1 MSHISRNK
9 TARKKTFSASFAVIA
24 ATSTLTFFAASGSGA
39 FAQDAEKTPQLQLP
53 ETELTG
59 ERVPVAAPVFVSEE
73 IVQPVPEDAE
83 QEGEP
88 DTEFS
93 ITDASSLRELVS
105 EMPRQ
110 SELSPEMECLA
121 GAVYFEARGEPLDG
135 QLAVA
140 QVIINRSEDRAFP
153 SSYCGVVYQRSQ
165 FSFVKGGKMPSIK
178 RSSAAWTKAKAIAKI
193 AHEGTWESPADDS
206 LYFHAKYVKPSW
218 SRSKIARATID
229 THIFYR

>member
-1 MSHISRNK
+1 MSHTSRKKN
-9 TARKKTFSASFAVIA
+9 ARKKTFTASFAAIA
-24 ATSTLTFFAASGSGA
+24 VTSTLTFFAANGSGA
-39 FAQDAEKTPQLQLP
+39 FAQDTPETPQLQLP

-59 ERVPVAAPVFVSEE
+59 ERVPVATPVFISEE
-73 IVQPVPEDAE
+73 IVQPVSE
-83 QEGEP
+83 
-88 DTEFS
+88 DTEQD
-93 ITDASSLRELVS
+93 DAPETISANIDAASLHELVG

-121 GAVYFEARGEPLDG
+121 GAVYFESRGEPLDG

-140 QVIINRSEDRAFP
+140 QVIINRAEDRQFP

-178 RSSAAWTKAKAIAKI
+178 RSSSAWNKAKAIAMI
-193 AHEGTWESPADDS
+193 AHEGTWDSVADDA
-206 LYFHAKYVKPSW
+206 LYFHAKYVKPRW
-218 SRSKIARATID
+218 SHSKIARATID